1 MEIEKILTC
10 AEDIRSIDPRNKE
23 YENLAVLLESIYN
36 LNPQSIIALQNF
48 IDRSYN
54 N

>member
-1 MEIEKILTC
+1 MELEQILTC
-10 AEDIRSIDPRNKE
+10 AEDIRSIDPRNKQ
-23 YENLAVLLESIYN
+23 YESVAILLESIYN